1 MRISDWSSECALPIF
16 EGKLRRGDG
25 YIATEGG
32 AAASERLIRL
42 NRLEAIEDLRPKSAA
57 QVETADASLTAA
69 GKAAQ
74 QASEQLATGRTA
86 LSRADQMLREAL
98 RAADEA
104 ALALERLNG
113 KREQLESRLNR
124 SEEHTSELQSLMS
137 NSYAV
142 FCLNTKQ
149 HTKEHQET
157 TK

>member
-98 RAADEA
+98 RAADE
-104 ALALERLNG
+104 
-113 KREQLESRLNR
+113 R
-124 SEEHTSELQSLMS
+124 SEERRVGNECVSTCR
-137 NSYAV
+137 YRWWPYRA
-142 FCLNTKQ
+142 KQ
-149 HTKEHQET
+149 KKKNQP
-157 TK
+157 K